1 MKLLLPVDGSDVSLE
16 AVRVA
21 IRLAKD
27 GLNTSVVLANVQEA
41 ATLYEL
47 VVAHDPAVIEQV
59 SAAAGAHTL
68 KAAEALLTQAGIA
81 YETEIASGDPAHT
94 IVDILE
100 RYGCDMVVMGASG
113 MSPLRGAL
121 LGSVS
126 NEVLHSAH
134 VPVMIVKLSDAQDE
148 DAAIEG

>member
-1 MKLLLPVDGSDVSLE
+1 MKILLPVDGSDVSLE
-16 AVRVA
+16 AVRVT
-21 IRLAKD
+21 IRLAKE
-27 GLNTSVVLANVQEA
+27 GLTTSAVLANVQEA

-68 KAAEALLTQAGIA
+68 QPAEALLKEAGIP

-94 IVDILE
+94 IIDILE
-100 RYGCDMVVMGASG
+100 RYGCDMVIMGASG
-113 MSPLRGAL
+113 MSTLRGAL

-126 NEVLHSAH
+126 NEVLHSAN
-134 VPVMIVKLSDAQDE
+134 VPVMIVKPIDE
-148 DAAIEG
+148 TVDESAIEV